1 MKYYHRYLF
10 IFCFASLLTACEFD
24 INANYQDTDGD
35 GTPDLFDKC
44 ALDPDKIDPGVCGC
58 GLSDDGNVIEIHG
71 QNFCLSP
78 PNDDDSDRD
87 GVRDTEDGCPNKP
100 FKYAPDVCGC
110 DRYDIDHDKD
120 GVIDACERLATDKAL
135 YMPEGGFP
143 DQCGQDPD
151 KIEPGACGCGTPDI
165 DTDNDGTLDCH
176 DECPLD
182 PDKTEAGVC
191 GCQSDSKF
199 IITINDE
206 AFCGFITEDD
216 RDGDGMND
224 DKDQCADKPFKYMP
238 GVCGCERY
246 DLDMDKDSVIDACE
260 KLEGDNEQPYTP
272 ENGFPDTCPEDPDK
286 YAPGICGCGTP
297 DEDEDGDGHIFCS
310 EGHDYNQ
317 DNCPDDPAKAEP
329 GVCGCGTPDEDD
341 DEDGYIFCSEGHD
354 YNQDACPEDPDKHEA
369 GVCGCGTPDNDS
381 DGDGTPD
388 CIDECPYDPLQT
400 EPGTCGCNIHAII
413 EEGSDKAVCPK
424 ESGLLSLDTMF
435 PKKNNHVEHTSEH
448 LLQHYETRTT
458 PNHDLYAYFIPGGN
472 LLENKLNE
480 DPCLTEDS
488 LGMTKNRSSERSDEY
503 RGEIDGP
510 RPFPQHC
517 VFIFHDDITDDN
529 RRIAYTFKNPYN
541 KTIPLRMGVLGAST
555 YKGTIY
561 SFGIRGL
568 ITKDTDAYDFTLATT
583 KSKDPLLPRGN
594 YTVSFTADNG
604 NVLDDGTGHNSA
616 AIQGFQVFFGN
627 PEIRFLEQKSDGQWT
642 WTEWETY
649 DDSTEPNNDH
659 MWRRRVILPEG
670 YGKRCVY
677 MQTRNETLPPV
688 DGESPTHV
696 TDKYVYYE
704 TSNCIDVKE
713 PNRDAHLQ
721 VQQGEVKPN
730 EDVAFYYLP
739 GTNMLNDYD
748 FAKSEENPWAFD
760 GEYKINRES
769 EAPPARTF
777 THLPELVME
786 PGASASHWV
795 KLPDPNLEEEF
806 VQVSFW
812 TDAPD
817 ASKIKAIFTM
827 YDDKGI
833 VLKDGIKNITKKNDQ
848 KYASYYLDST
858 LHYGS
863 RQISLQIK
871 NEGENA
877 IGIQAPRIGVG
888 RTYVRFSNNRQYWSR
903 WEDATGVKTNWK
915 FEKGETIQSEYDCPP
930 SDESKCTVFAQFT
943 DAVTRAYS
951 EASAVVEF

>member
-10 IFCFASLLTACEFD
+10 IFCFASLLTACNFD
-24 INANYQDTDGD
+24 IDKNLDSDGDGVLDTFDDCRFDPEKTEPGVCGCHIPEKTLTINGKELCLYFRDNDRDGDGTEDEEDGCPDKSFKYAPGVCGCDRYDEDRNHDGIIDACEKLDDENEPYIPENGFPDQCPDDPEKLAAGICGCGIQDLDRDGDGFIDACGPGGPNIDVFPDKCPYDSKKHVPGNCGCDTPDTDTDGD
-35 GTPDLFDKC
+35 GTPDCFD
-44 ALDPDKIDPGVCGC
+44 L
-58 GLSDDGNVIEIHG
+58 
-71 QNFCLSP
+71 
-78 PNDDDSDRD
+78 
-87 GVRDTEDGCPNKP
+87 
-100 FKYAPDVCGC
+100 
-110 DRYDIDHDKD
+110 
-120 GVIDACERLATDKAL
+120 
-135 YMPEGGFP
+135 
-143 DQCGQDPD
+143 
-151 KIEPGACGCGTPDI
+151 
-165 DTDNDGTLDCH
+165 
-176 DECPLD
+176 
-182 PDKTEAGVC
+182 
-191 GCQSDSKF
+191 
-199 IITINDE
+199 
-206 AFCGFITEDD
+206 
-216 RDGDGMND
+216 
-224 DKDQCADKPFKYMP
+224 
-238 GVCGCERY
+238 
-246 DLDMDKDSVIDACE
+246 
-260 KLEGDNEQPYTP
+260 
-272 ENGFPDTCPEDPDK
+272 CPEESEK
-286 YAPGICGCGTP
+286 NKPGICGCDTP
-297 DEDEDGDGHIFCS
+297 DTDSDDDGVPDCIDDC
-310 EGHDYNQ
+310 Q
-317 DNCPDDPAKAEP
+317 DDPHKTDP
-329 GVCGCGTPDEDD
+329 G
-341 DEDGYIFCSEGHD
+341 H
-354 YNQDACPEDPDKHEA
+354 
-369 GVCGCGTPDNDS
+369 CGCGTPDNDDDNDDAVYCGENHPKTEDHCPDDQHKQVPGTCGCGKVEDTMDS

-400 EPGTCGCNIHAII
+400 EPGPCGCNIHAII
-413 EEGSDKAVCPK
+413 EGSDKAVCPK

-435 PKKNNHVEHTSEH
+435 PKKNNHVEHTSEY

-480 DPCLTEDS
+480 DPCLSEDS
-488 LGMTKNRSSERSDEY
+488 LGVTKNESSECSDEY

-517 VFIFHDDITDDN
+517 VFVFQDDITGDQ
-529 RRIAYTFKNPYN
+529 RRIAYTVDNPYDSGV
-541 KTIPLRMGVLGAST
+541 TLRLGVLGAST
-555 YKGTIY
+555 TKGKKYKFSIN
-561 SFGIRGL
+561 
-568 ITKDTDAYDFTLATT
+568 TKETTKETESDKYNFSLATT
-583 KSKDPLLPRGN
+583 TTDLPSKQN
-594 YTVSFTADNG
+594 YTVAFTAKAYKNDN
-604 NVLDDGTGHNSA
+604 DGTGHNSA

-627 PEIRFLEQKSDGQWT
+627 PEIRFLEQNSDGQWT
-642 WTEWETY
+642 WTKWETY
-649 DDSTEPNNDH
+649 DDSTKLNNDH

-688 DGESPTHV
+688 VDGESPTHV

-704 TSNCIDVKE
+704 TSNCIDVKA
-713 PNRDAHLQ
+713 PKRDAHLQ

-769 EAPPARTF
+769 EASSSRTF
-777 THLPELVME
+777 THLPELVMK

-833 VLKDGIKNITKKNDQ
+833 VLKDGIKNITPTDNQ

-871 NEGENA
+871 NEGETD
-877 IGIQAPRIGVG
+877 IRIQAPRIGAG

-930 SDESKCTVFAQFT
+930 SESKCTVFAQFT

-951 EASAVVEF
+951 EASAVVEFSPTP